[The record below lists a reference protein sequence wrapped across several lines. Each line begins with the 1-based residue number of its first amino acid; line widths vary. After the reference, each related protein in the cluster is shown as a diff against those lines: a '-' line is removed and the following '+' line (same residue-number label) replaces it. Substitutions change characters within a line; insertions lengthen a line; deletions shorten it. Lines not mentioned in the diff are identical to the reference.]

1 MFWVLSIAALALLLF
16 GESRYRKSGRSI
28 APETKPKEPPI
39 ERPKTFPVV
48 EVDDI
53 TPIGQAITSAQA
65 VKVFKIYMRTTGFL
79 DKQELPDGVRYFSE
93 DMKRHGEDL
102 ADRVNEEKRKFREY
116 GELIGASE
124 VRVLKRQLSKTN
136 DEEKRHA
143 IESEIS
149 EYQADIDE
157 EEKYLRK
164 ALTDLQSFRSDKRQF
179 VVDYINNLTQRQ

>member
-1 MFWVLSIAALALLLF
+1 MFWVLSIVALALLLF
-16 GESRYRKSGRSI
+16 SEGRYGKSSRSV
-28 APETKPKEPPI
+28 APETRLKEPPI
-39 ERPKTFPVV
+39 ERPKNFPVV

-65 VKVFKIYMRTTGFL
+65 VKVFKIYMKTTGFL
-79 DKQELPDGVRYFSE
+79 DKQELPDHVRYFSE

-124 VRVLKRQLSKTN
+124 IRVLKRKLSKTN

-143 IESEIS
+143 IESEIA
-149 EYQADIDE
+149 EYQTDIDE

-164 ALTDLQSFRSDKRQF
+164 ALSDLHAFRSDKRRF
-179 VVDYINNLTQRQ
+179 VIDYINNLTQR